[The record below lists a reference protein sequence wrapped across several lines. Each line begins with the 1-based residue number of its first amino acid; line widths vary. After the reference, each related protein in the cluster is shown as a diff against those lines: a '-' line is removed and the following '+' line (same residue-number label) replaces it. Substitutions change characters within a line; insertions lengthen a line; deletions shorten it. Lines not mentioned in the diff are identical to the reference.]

1 MKRKGNLGGIFA
13 MALILVLTL
22 VLSVG
27 SVSAEEPTIVDSGN
41 CGKDGS
47 NVTWTLDSAGLLTI
61 SGTGAMADYESKTDS
76 ASGEEITTAPWGNQA
91 KMVKTVVIED
101 GVTGIGNYAFYCC
114 TDLTGVNMG
123 STVTSIGTDAFAA
136 CIGLTSVTIPD
147 SVTDI
152 EGEAFAQCMG
162 LTSVVIPDSV
172 KSIGIGAFHYC
183 TSLTSVIVGN
193 GVTEIGQLAFWKCTA
208 LTDVTLGS
216 SVTAIGE
223 QAFSSCEKLT
233 GIVIP
238 DSVTSIGEYA
248 FADCESLAKVT
259 IGTGVTDF
267 GWETFSGCTK
277 LAEINYNAKAAA
289 DLKARYDT
297 GLTAH
302 YPDVFKDAGTSVG
315 GVRVKIG
322 DGVERIPA
330 YIFKDCTGLT
340 GSVTI
345 PNSVT
350 DIGWYAFADCT
361 GLTGVTLGGNV
372 TKIEERAFNNCTGL
386 TSIVFPDSVTDIGN
400 WAFAGCTGLTNVKV
414 PGRVTSIS
422 EGVFANCTGL
432 TDAVIP
438 DGVTSVGE
446 RAFSGC
452 VGLTGVEI
460 PDDVTSIGDYAFSGC
475 AGLTGIEIPEGVTKI
490 GLGAFSFCENLAE
503 VRYNAKAAGD
513 IQYDPMTDIAEQDHV
528 FRRAGADRDGL
539 TVTIG
544 SGVECIPSRLFYG
557 CTGLKEVH
565 FIGTE
570 EEWKAVSIGSDND
583 PLINAAIT
591 YVKEPISG
599 SCGDNL
605 TYKLDSAGLL
615 TISGTGA
622 MADYESKTDSAS
634 GEEITTAPWGNQA
647 KTVVIGD
654 GVTGIGAAAFYGCS
668 GLTGVTMGSN
678 VTSIGESAFRG
689 CTGLTGIVL
698 PGSVTSIG
706 EYAFSNCDSLTAIEI
721 PEGVTTLGNSAFF
734 GCDNLKE
741 IRYNARA
748 AADLTGLSGA
758 FRSAGASVGGVK
770 VIFGE
775 SVEKIPGNLFSNCE
789 SLTSVTIGSNVTSIG
804 DNAFLGCKGLVEI
817 NYNARAAECA
827 EDSFDSGDGLKVTF
841 GDSVERIP
849 DYIFQDCPGLTSVT
863 IGSSATTIGHYAFNR
878 CMGLTSIKIPESM
891 TNIGYMAFSGCTS
904 LADVYYGG
912 TERQWN
918 AITIDDGNDRL
929 LQANRHCEGKET
941 LVPPTAK
948 PSYVGASGKPY
959 IYWSAVDGA
968 NRYYVYRSGSKDGT
982 YTFLGTT
989 TAANY
994 TDSKANAGYTYYY
1007 KVKALAADG
1016 TDSSFSAAV
1025 AITCRCAR
1033 PVVKTDYWASTGKP
1047 YIKWTAVAGASQYE
1061 VYRSGSKDGAY
1072 TLLGTTT
1079 ATNYTDNKA
1088 NAGYTYYYKVK
1099 AISKVKSAANSSLSA
1114 AVAIT
1119 CRCARPV
1126 VTPDYL
1132 TSTGKPYIKWTAV
1145 AGVGQYEVYRSGS
1158 KDGTYTLL
1166 GTTTATNYTDNKAN
1180 AGYTYYYKVKAIS
1193 KVKSVANSSLSAAVA
1208 ITCRCARP
1216 VVKTDYWASTGK
1228 PYIKWDA
1235 VDGAGKYYIYRSGT
1249 KNGTYTLLG
1258 TTTATNYTDS
1268 KANAGYTY
1276 YYKVQA
1282 ISSALTMAKV
1292 YLSPSNQTDNCYAYG
1307 NTNEAVQCGKIADSC
1322 RIALERSGVTV
1333 QVGHMPSMQDKCK
1346 ESNAFGADLH
1356 VPIHTNAFNGTVTG
1370 TRMFCLNSSGE
1381 GMKACEAIFAWLAPI
1396 TPGTSENIQV
1406 DASLYEVRVP
1416 SAPAAYVECEFH
1428 DNATAAK
1435 WIVEHTV
1442 DIGEA
1447 IARGICDYFG
1457 VTFKEKEQ
1465 PESVA
1470 STDKLYRVQEDA
1482 FANRPIAEEKNTA
1495 NSSLSAAV
1503 AVTCRCARP
1512 VVKTDYWASTGK
1524 PYIKWTAVAGASQY
1538 EVYRSG
1544 SKDGTYTL
1552 LGTTTAANY
1561 TDSKANA
1568 GYTYYYKVKA
1578 ISKVKS
1584 TADSSLSAAVA
1595 ITCRCARPSVK
1606 ITTSNGSPKL
1616 TWNAVTGAN
1625 KYYIYRSTEANGTFE
1640 YLYSTKN
1647 LFYTNKSAVAGTT
1660 YYYKVKAVS
1669 KVKSTANSA
1678 FSTVVS
1684 IRAR

>member
-1 MKRKGNLGGIFA
+1 MKRKGNFGGIFA

-27 SVSAEEPTIVDSGN
+27 SVSSAEPTIVDSGN

-47 NVTWTLDSAGLLTI
+47 NVTWTLDSVGLLTI
-61 SGTGAMADYESKTDS
+61 SGTGE
-76 ASGEEITTAPWGNQA
+76 
-91 KMVKTVVIED
+91 
-101 GVTGIGNYAFYCC
+101 
-114 TDLTGVNMG
+114 
-123 STVTSIGTDAFAA
+123 
-136 CIGLTSVTIPD
+136 
-147 SVTDI
+147 
-152 EGEAFAQCMG
+152 
-162 LTSVVIPDSV
+162 
-172 KSIGIGAFHYC
+172 
-183 TSLTSVIVGN
+183 
-193 GVTEIGQLAFWKCTA
+193 
-208 LTDVTLGS
+208 
-216 SVTAIGE
+216 
-223 QAFSSCEKLT
+223 
-233 GIVIP
+233 
-238 DSVTSIGEYA
+238 
-248 FADCESLAKVT
+248 
-259 IGTGVTDF
+259 
-267 GWETFSGCTK
+267 
-277 LAEINYNAKAAA
+277 
-289 DLKARYDT
+289 
-297 GLTAH
+297 
-302 YPDVFKDAGTSVG
+302 
-315 GVRVKIG
+315 
-322 DGVERIPA
+322 
-330 YIFKDCTGLT
+330 
-340 GSVTI
+340 
-345 PNSVT
+345 
-350 DIGWYAFADCT
+350 
-361 GLTGVTLGGNV
+361 
-372 TKIEERAFNNCTGL
+372 
-386 TSIVFPDSVTDIGN
+386 
-400 WAFAGCTGLTNVKV
+400 
-414 PGRVTSIS
+414 
-422 EGVFANCTGL
+422 
-432 TDAVIP
+432 
-438 DGVTSVGE
+438 
-446 RAFSGC
+446 
-452 VGLTGVEI
+452 
-460 PDDVTSIGDYAFSGC
+460 
-475 AGLTGIEIPEGVTKI
+475 
-490 GLGAFSFCENLAE
+490 
-503 VRYNAKAAGD
+503 
-513 IQYDPMTDIAEQDHV
+513 
-528 FRRAGADRDGL
+528 
-539 TVTIG
+539 
-544 SGVECIPSRLFYG
+544 
-557 CTGLKEVH
+557 
-565 FIGTE
+565 
-570 EEWKAVSIGSDND
+570 
-583 PLINAAIT
+583 
-591 YVKEPISG
+591 
-599 SCGDNL
+599 
-605 TYKLDSAGLL
+605 
-615 TISGTGA
+615 

-647 KTVVIGD
+647 KTAVIGD
-654 GVTGIGAAAFYGCS
+654 DVTGIGAAAFYGCS
-668 GLTGVTMGSN
+668 GLTSVTMGSN

-698 PGSVTSIG
+698 PSSVTGIG

-721 PEGVTTLGNSAFF
+721 PAGVTTLGNSAFF
-734 GCDNLKE
+734 GCGNLKE
-741 IRYNARA
+741 VRYNARA
-748 AADLTGLSGA
+748 AANLTGLSGA

-775 SVEKIPGNLFSNCE
+775 SVEKIPSNLFCNCE

-804 DNAFLGCKGLVEI
+804 DNAFLDCKGLVEI
-817 NYNARAAECA
+817 NYNARAAECT
-827 EDSFDSGDGLKVTF
+827 EDSFGSGDGLKVAF

-849 DYIFQDCPGLTSVT
+849 DYIFQDCPGLASVT

-878 CMGLTSIKIPESM
+878 CTGLTSIKIPESM

-912 TERQWN
+912 SERQWN

-929 LQANRHCEGKET
+929 LQANRHCEGEET
-941 LVPPTAK
+941 LVSPTVK

-968 NRYYVYRSGSKDGT
+968 NRYEVYRSGSKDGT
-982 YTFLGTT
+982 YSFLDS
-989 TAANY
+989 TANLNY
-994 TDSKANAGYTYYY
+994 TDSKANVGTTYYY

-1016 TDSSFSAAV
+1016 TDSSLSAAV

-1061 VYRSGSKDGAY
+1061 VYRSGSKDGTY
-1072 TLLGTTT
+1072 TLLGTTTATNYTDSKANAGYTYYYKVKAISEVKSAADSSLSAAVAVTCRCARPVVTPDYLTSTGKPYIKWAAVAGASQYEVYRSDSSNGTCEYVGTTT

-1099 AISKVKSAANSSLSA
+1099 AISKVKS
-1114 AVAIT
+1114 T
-1119 CRCARPV
+1119 
-1126 VTPDYL
+1126 
-1132 TSTGKPYIKWTAV
+1132 
-1145 AGVGQYEVYRSGS
+1145 
-1158 KDGTYTLL
+1158 
-1166 GTTTATNYTDNKAN
+1166 
-1180 AGYTYYYKVKAIS
+1180 
-1193 KVKSVANSSLSAAVA
+1193 ANSSLSAAVA

-1249 KNGTYTLLG
+1249 RNGTYTLLG

-1307 NTNEAVQCGKIADSC
+1307 NTTEAVQCGKIADAC

-1356 VPIHTNAFNGTVTG
+1356 VPIHTNAFDGTVTG

-1406 DASLYEVRVP
+1406 NASLYEVRVP
-1416 SAPAAYVECEFH
+1416 SAPTAYVECEFH
-1428 DNATAAK
+1428 DNATTAK

-1457 VTFKEKEQ
+1457 VTYKEKEQ
-1465 PESVA
+1465 PESAA
-1470 STDKLYRVQEDA
+1470 STDKLYRVQEGA

-1503 AVTCRCARP
+1503 AATCHCARP
-1512 VVKTDYWASTGK
+1512 VVKPDYLISTGK

-1584 TADSSLSAAVA
+1584 AANSSLSATVAATCHCARPVVKPDYLISTGKPYIKWTAVA
-1595 ITCRCARPSVK
+1595 GASQYEVYRSGSKDGTYTLLGTTTAANYTDSKANAGYTYYYKVKAISKVKSAANSSLSATVAATCHCARPVVKPDYLISTGKPYIKWTAVSGASKYYVYRSGSSNGTYKYVGTTTATNYTDNKANAGYTYYYKVKAVSKVSSGANSYYSVVIGATCHCARPSVK
-1606 ITTSNGSPKL
+1606 ITTSNGSPRL
-1616 TWNAVTGAN
+1616 TWNAVAGAN
-1625 KYYIYRSTEANGTFE
+1625 KYEVYRATSKNGS
-1640 YLYSTKN
+1640 YTKMFTTSN
-1647 LFYTNKSAVAGTT
+1647 LSYTNTSAKAGTT

-1684 IRAR
+1684 IRVR

>member
-1 MKRKGNLGGIFA
+1 MKRKGNFGGIFA
-13 MALILVLTL
+13 MVLILVLTL

-27 SVSAEEPTIVDSGN
+27 SVSEAEPTIVDSRN

-47 NVTWTLDSAGLLTI
+47 NVTWTLDSAGLLAI
-61 SGTGAMADYESKTDS
+61 SGTGE
-76 ASGEEITTAPWGNQA
+76 
-91 KMVKTVVIED
+91 
-101 GVTGIGNYAFYCC
+101 
-114 TDLTGVNMG
+114 
-123 STVTSIGTDAFAA
+123 
-136 CIGLTSVTIPD
+136 
-147 SVTDI
+147 
-152 EGEAFAQCMG
+152 
-162 LTSVVIPDSV
+162 
-172 KSIGIGAFHYC
+172 
-183 TSLTSVIVGN
+183 
-193 GVTEIGQLAFWKCTA
+193 
-208 LTDVTLGS
+208 
-216 SVTAIGE
+216 
-223 QAFSSCEKLT
+223 
-233 GIVIP
+233 
-238 DSVTSIGEYA
+238 
-248 FADCESLAKVT
+248 
-259 IGTGVTDF
+259 
-267 GWETFSGCTK
+267 
-277 LAEINYNAKAAA
+277 
-289 DLKARYDT
+289 
-297 GLTAH
+297 
-302 YPDVFKDAGTSVG
+302 
-315 GVRVKIG
+315 
-322 DGVERIPA
+322 
-330 YIFKDCTGLT
+330 
-340 GSVTI
+340 
-345 PNSVT
+345 
-350 DIGWYAFADCT
+350 
-361 GLTGVTLGGNV
+361 
-372 TKIEERAFNNCTGL
+372 
-386 TSIVFPDSVTDIGN
+386 
-400 WAFAGCTGLTNVKV
+400 
-414 PGRVTSIS
+414 
-422 EGVFANCTGL
+422 
-432 TDAVIP
+432 
-438 DGVTSVGE
+438 
-446 RAFSGC
+446 
-452 VGLTGVEI
+452 
-460 PDDVTSIGDYAFSGC
+460 
-475 AGLTGIEIPEGVTKI
+475 
-490 GLGAFSFCENLAE
+490 
-503 VRYNAKAAGD
+503 
-513 IQYDPMTDIAEQDHV
+513 
-528 FRRAGADRDGL
+528 
-539 TVTIG
+539 
-544 SGVECIPSRLFYG
+544 
-557 CTGLKEVH
+557 
-565 FIGTE
+565 
-570 EEWKAVSIGSDND
+570 
-583 PLINAAIT
+583 
-591 YVKEPISG
+591 
-599 SCGDNL
+599 
-605 TYKLDSAGLL
+605 
-615 TISGTGA
+615 

-668 GLTGVTMGSN
+668 GLTSVTMGSN
-678 VTSIGESAFRG
+678 VTDIWDGAFSG

-698 PGSVTSIG
+698 PGSVTGIG
-706 EYAFSNCDSLTAIEI
+706 EYAFSNCESLTAIEI
-721 PEGVTTLGNSAFF
+721 PAGVTTLGNSAFF

-741 IRYNARA
+741 VRYNARA
-748 AADLTGLSGA
+748 AANLTGLSGA

-775 SVEKIPGNLFSNCE
+775 SVEKIPSNLFCNCE

-804 DNAFLGCKGLVEI
+804 DNAFLDCKGLVEI
-817 NYNARAAECA
+817 NYNARAAECT
-827 EDSFDSGDGLKVTF
+827 EDSFGSGDGLKVTF

-849 DYIFQDCPGLTSVT
+849 NCIFQDCPGLTSVT

-878 CMGLTSIKIPESM
+878 CTGLTSIKIPESM
-891 TNIGYMAFSGCTS
+891 TNIGYMAFSGCTG

-912 TERQWN
+912 SERQWN

-941 LVPPTAK
+941 PVPPTAK

-968 NRYYVYRSGSKDGT
+968 NRYYVYRSTTKDGT
-982 YTFLGTT
+982 YSFLGS
-989 TAANY
+989 TANLNY
-994 TDSKANAGYTYYY
+994 TDSKANAGTTYYY

-1016 TDSSFSAAV
+1016 TD
-1025 AITCRCAR
+1025 
-1033 PVVKTDYWASTGKP
+1033 
-1047 YIKWTAVAGASQYE
+1047 
-1061 VYRSGSKDGAY
+1061 
-1072 TLLGTTT
+1072 
-1079 ATNYTDNKA
+1079 
-1088 NAGYTYYYKVK
+1088 
-1099 AISKVKSAANSSLSA
+1099 SSLSA

-1132 TSTGKPYIKWTAV
+1132 TSTGKPYIYWSAV
-1145 AGVGQYEVYRSGS
+1145 DGASQYEVYRSGS
-1158 KDGTYTLL
+1158 SNGTYEYV

-1180 AGYTYYYKVKAIS
+1180 AGYTYYYKVKAL
-1193 KVKSVANSSLSAAVA
+1193 AADGTDSSLSAAVA

-1416 SAPAAYVECEFH
+1416 SAPTAYVECEFH
-1428 DNATAAK
+1428 DNATTAK

-1457 VTFKEKEQ
+1457 VTYKEKEQ
-1465 PESVA
+1465 PESAA
-1470 STDKLYRVQEDA
+1470 STDKLYRVQEGA

-1495 NSSLSAAV
+1495 NSSLSATV
-1503 AVTCRCARP
+1503 AATCHCARP
-1512 VVKTDYWASTGK
+1512 VVKPDYLISTGK
-1524 PYIKWTAVAGASQY
+1524 PYIKWTAVSGASKY

-1568 GYTYYYKVKA
+1568 GYTYYYKVRA
-1578 ISKVKS
+1578 ISKVRS
-1584 TADSSLSAAVA
+1584 TANSSLSATVAATCHCARPVVKPDYLISTGKPYIKWTAVSGA
-1595 ITCRCARPSVK
+1595 SKYYVYRSGSKDGTYTLLGTTTATNYTDNKANAGYTYYYKVKAVSKVSSGANSYYSVVIGATCHCARPSVK
-1606 ITTSNGSPKL
+1606 ITTSNGSPRL
-1616 TWNAVTGAN
+1616 TWNAVTGASQ
-1625 KYYIYRSTEANGTFE
+1625 YEVYRATSKNGS
-1640 YLYSTKN
+1640 YTKMFTTSN
-1647 LFYTNKSAVAGTT
+1647 LSYTNTSAKAGTT

>member
-1 MKRKGNLGGIFA
+1 MKRKGNFGGIFA
-13 MALILVLTL
+13 MVLILVLTL

-27 SVSAEEPTIVDSGN
+27 SMSAAEPTIVDSRN

-47 NVTWTLDSAGLLTI
+47 NVTWTLDSAGLLAI
-61 SGTGAMADYESKTDS
+61 SGTGE
-76 ASGEEITTAPWGNQA
+76 
-91 KMVKTVVIED
+91 
-101 GVTGIGNYAFYCC
+101 
-114 TDLTGVNMG
+114 
-123 STVTSIGTDAFAA
+123 
-136 CIGLTSVTIPD
+136 
-147 SVTDI
+147 
-152 EGEAFAQCMG
+152 
-162 LTSVVIPDSV
+162 
-172 KSIGIGAFHYC
+172 
-183 TSLTSVIVGN
+183 
-193 GVTEIGQLAFWKCTA
+193 
-208 LTDVTLGS
+208 
-216 SVTAIGE
+216 
-223 QAFSSCEKLT
+223 
-233 GIVIP
+233 
-238 DSVTSIGEYA
+238 
-248 FADCESLAKVT
+248 
-259 IGTGVTDF
+259 
-267 GWETFSGCTK
+267 
-277 LAEINYNAKAAA
+277 
-289 DLKARYDT
+289 
-297 GLTAH
+297 
-302 YPDVFKDAGTSVG
+302 
-315 GVRVKIG
+315 
-322 DGVERIPA
+322 
-330 YIFKDCTGLT
+330 
-340 GSVTI
+340 
-345 PNSVT
+345 
-350 DIGWYAFADCT
+350 
-361 GLTGVTLGGNV
+361 
-372 TKIEERAFNNCTGL
+372 
-386 TSIVFPDSVTDIGN
+386 
-400 WAFAGCTGLTNVKV
+400 
-414 PGRVTSIS
+414 
-422 EGVFANCTGL
+422 
-432 TDAVIP
+432 
-438 DGVTSVGE
+438 
-446 RAFSGC
+446 
-452 VGLTGVEI
+452 
-460 PDDVTSIGDYAFSGC
+460 
-475 AGLTGIEIPEGVTKI
+475 
-490 GLGAFSFCENLAE
+490 
-503 VRYNAKAAGD
+503 
-513 IQYDPMTDIAEQDHV
+513 
-528 FRRAGADRDGL
+528 
-539 TVTIG
+539 
-544 SGVECIPSRLFYG
+544 
-557 CTGLKEVH
+557 
-565 FIGTE
+565 
-570 EEWKAVSIGSDND
+570 
-583 PLINAAIT
+583 
-591 YVKEPISG
+591 
-599 SCGDNL
+599 
-605 TYKLDSAGLL
+605 
-615 TISGTGA
+615 

-668 GLTGVTMGSN
+668 GLTSVTMGSN
-678 VTSIGESAFRG
+678 VTDIWDGAFSG

-698 PGSVTSIG
+698 PGSVTGIG
-706 EYAFSNCDSLTAIEI
+706 EYAFSNCESLTAIEI
-721 PEGVTTLGNSAFF
+721 PAGVTTLGNSAFF

-741 IRYNARA
+741 VRYNARA
-748 AADLTGLSGA
+748 AANLTGLSGA

-775 SVEKIPGNLFSNCE
+775 SVEKIPSNLFCNCE

-804 DNAFLGCKGLVEI
+804 DNAFLDCKGLVEI
-817 NYNARAAECA
+817 NYNARAAECT
-827 EDSFDSGDGLKVTF
+827 EDSFGSGDGLKVTF

-849 DYIFQDCPGLTSVT
+849 NCIFQDCPGLTSVT

-878 CMGLTSIKIPESM
+878 CTGLTSIKIPESM
-891 TNIGYMAFSGCTS
+891 TNIGYMAFSGCTG

-912 TERQWN
+912 SERQWN

-941 LVPPTAK
+941 PVPPTAK

-968 NRYYVYRSGSKDGT
+968 NRYYVYRSTTKDGT
-982 YTFLGTT
+982 YSFLGS
-989 TAANY
+989 TANLNY
-994 TDSKANAGYTYYY
+994 TDSKANAGTTYYY
-1007 KVKALAADG
+1007 KVKALAANG
-1016 TDSSFSAAV
+1016 TD
-1025 AITCRCAR
+1025 
-1033 PVVKTDYWASTGKP
+1033 
-1047 YIKWTAVAGASQYE
+1047 
-1061 VYRSGSKDGAY
+1061 
-1072 TLLGTTT
+1072 
-1079 ATNYTDNKA
+1079 
-1088 NAGYTYYYKVK
+1088 
-1099 AISKVKSAANSSLSA
+1099 SSLSA

-1132 TSTGKPYIKWTAV
+1132 TSTGKPYIYWSAV
-1145 AGVGQYEVYRSGS
+1145 DGASQYEVYRSGS
-1158 KDGTYTLL
+1158 SNGTYEYV

-1180 AGYTYYYKVKAIS
+1180 AGYTYYYKVKAL
-1193 KVKSVANSSLSAAVA
+1193 AADGTDSSLSAAVA

-1416 SAPAAYVECEFH
+1416 SAPTAYVECEFH
-1428 DNATAAK
+1428 DNATTAK

-1457 VTFKEKEQ
+1457 VTYKEKEQ
-1465 PESVA
+1465 PESAA
-1470 STDKLYRVQEDA
+1470 STDKLYRVQEGA

-1495 NSSLSAAV
+1495 NSSLSATV
-1503 AVTCRCARP
+1503 AATCHCARP
-1512 VVKTDYWASTGK
+1512 VVKPDYLISTGK
-1524 PYIKWTAVAGASQY
+1524 PYIKWTAVSGASQY

-1568 GYTYYYKVKA
+1568 GYTYYYKVRA
-1578 ISKVKS
+1578 ISKVRS
-1584 TADSSLSAAVA
+1584 TANSSLSATVAATCHCARPVVKPDYLISTGKPYIKWSAVSGA
-1595 ITCRCARPSVK
+1595 SKYYVYRSGSSNGTYKYVGTTTATNYTDNKANAGYTYYYKVKAVSKVSSGANSYYSVVIGATCHCARPSVK
-1606 ITTSNGSPKL
+1606 ITTSNGSPRL
-1616 TWNAVTGAN
+1616 TWNAVTGASQ
-1625 KYYIYRSTEANGTFE
+1625 YEVYRATSKNGS
-1640 YLYSTKN
+1640 YTKMFTTSN
-1647 LFYTNKSAVAGTT
+1647 LSYTNTSAKAGTT

>member
-13 MALILVLTL
+13 MVLILVLTL

-27 SVSAEEPTIVDSGN
+27 SVSAAEPTIVDSRN

-47 NVTWTLDSAGLLTI
+47 NVTWTLDSAGLLAI
-61 SGTGAMADYESKTDS
+61 SGTGE
-76 ASGEEITTAPWGNQA
+76 
-91 KMVKTVVIED
+91 
-101 GVTGIGNYAFYCC
+101 
-114 TDLTGVNMG
+114 
-123 STVTSIGTDAFAA
+123 
-136 CIGLTSVTIPD
+136 
-147 SVTDI
+147 
-152 EGEAFAQCMG
+152 
-162 LTSVVIPDSV
+162 
-172 KSIGIGAFHYC
+172 
-183 TSLTSVIVGN
+183 
-193 GVTEIGQLAFWKCTA
+193 
-208 LTDVTLGS
+208 
-216 SVTAIGE
+216 
-223 QAFSSCEKLT
+223 
-233 GIVIP
+233 
-238 DSVTSIGEYA
+238 
-248 FADCESLAKVT
+248 
-259 IGTGVTDF
+259 
-267 GWETFSGCTK
+267 
-277 LAEINYNAKAAA
+277 
-289 DLKARYDT
+289 
-297 GLTAH
+297 
-302 YPDVFKDAGTSVG
+302 
-315 GVRVKIG
+315 
-322 DGVERIPA
+322 
-330 YIFKDCTGLT
+330 
-340 GSVTI
+340 
-345 PNSVT
+345 
-350 DIGWYAFADCT
+350 
-361 GLTGVTLGGNV
+361 
-372 TKIEERAFNNCTGL
+372 
-386 TSIVFPDSVTDIGN
+386 
-400 WAFAGCTGLTNVKV
+400 
-414 PGRVTSIS
+414 
-422 EGVFANCTGL
+422 
-432 TDAVIP
+432 
-438 DGVTSVGE
+438 
-446 RAFSGC
+446 
-452 VGLTGVEI
+452 
-460 PDDVTSIGDYAFSGC
+460 
-475 AGLTGIEIPEGVTKI
+475 
-490 GLGAFSFCENLAE
+490 
-503 VRYNAKAAGD
+503 
-513 IQYDPMTDIAEQDHV
+513 
-528 FRRAGADRDGL
+528 
-539 TVTIG
+539 
-544 SGVECIPSRLFYG
+544 
-557 CTGLKEVH
+557 
-565 FIGTE
+565 
-570 EEWKAVSIGSDND
+570 
-583 PLINAAIT
+583 
-591 YVKEPISG
+591 
-599 SCGDNL
+599 
-605 TYKLDSAGLL
+605 
-615 TISGTGA
+615 

-668 GLTGVTMGSN
+668 GLTSVTMGSN
-678 VTSIGESAFRG
+678 VTSIGESAFCG

-698 PGSVTSIG
+698 PGSVTGIG
-706 EYAFSNCDSLTAIEI
+706 EYAFSNCESLTAIEI
-721 PEGVTTLGNSAFF
+721 PAGVTTLGNSAFF

-741 IRYNARA
+741 VRYNARA
-748 AADLTGLSGA
+748 AANLTGLSGA

-775 SVEKIPGNLFSNCE
+775 SVEKIPSNLFCNCE

-804 DNAFLGCKGLVEI
+804 DNAFLDCKGLVEI
-817 NYNARAAECA
+817 NYNARAAECT
-827 EDSFDSGDGLKVTF
+827 EDSFGSGDGLKVTF

-878 CMGLTSIKIPESM
+878 CTGLTSIKIPESM
-891 TNIGYMAFSGCTS
+891 TNIGYMAFSGCMG

-912 TERQWN
+912 SERQWN

-941 LVPPTAK
+941 LVPPTVK

-959 IYWSAVDGA
+959 IYWSVVDGA
-968 NRYYVYRSGSKDGT
+968 NRYYVYRSTTKDGT
-982 YTFLGTT
+982 YSFLGS
-989 TAANY
+989 TANLNY
-994 TDSKANAGYTYYY
+994 TDSKANVGTTYYY

-1016 TDSSFSAAV
+1016 TD
-1025 AITCRCAR
+1025 
-1033 PVVKTDYWASTGKP
+1033 
-1047 YIKWTAVAGASQYE
+1047 
-1061 VYRSGSKDGAY
+1061 
-1072 TLLGTTT
+1072 
-1079 ATNYTDNKA
+1079 
-1088 NAGYTYYYKVK
+1088 
-1099 AISKVKSAANSSLSA
+1099 SSLSA

-1132 TSTGKPYIKWTAV
+1132 TSTGKPYIYWGAV
-1145 AGVGQYEVYRSGS
+1145 DGAGKYEVYRSGS

-1193 KVKSVANSSLSAAVA
+1193 EVKSTANSSLSAAVA
-1208 ITCRCARP
+1208 IICRCARP

-1249 KNGTYTLLG
+1249 RNGTYTLLG

-1292 YLSPSNQTDNCYAYG
+1292 YLSPSNQTDNRYAYG
-1307 NTNEAVQCGKIADSC
+1307 NTTEAVQCGKIADAC
-1322 RIALERSGVTV
+1322 RAALERSGVTV

-1416 SAPAAYVECEFH
+1416 SAPTAYVECEFH
-1428 DNATAAK
+1428 DNATTAK

-1457 VTFKEKEQ
+1457 VTYKEKEQ
-1465 PESVA
+1465 PESAA
-1470 STDKLYRVQEDA
+1470 STDKLYRVQEGA

-1503 AVTCRCARP
+1503 AATCHCARP
-1512 VVKTDYWASTGK
+1512 VVKPDYLISTGK

-1578 ISKVKS
+1578 ISKVRS
-1584 TADSSLSAAVA
+1584 TANSSLSATVAATCHCARPVVKPDYLISTGKPYIKWTAVA
-1595 ITCRCARPSVK
+1595 GASQYEVYRSGRKDGTYTLLGTTTATNYTDNKANAGYTYYYKVKAVSKVSSGANSYYSVVIGATCRCARPSVK

-1616 TWNAVTGAN
+1616 TWNAVAGAN

-1647 LFYTNKSAVAGTT
+1647 LFYTNKSAEAGTT

>member
-13 MALILVLTL
+13 MALILMLTL

-27 SVSAEEPTIVDSGN
+27 SVSAAEPTIVDSGN

-47 NVTWTLDSAGLLTI
+47 NVTWTLDSAGLLAI
-61 SGTGAMADYESKTDS
+61 SGTGE
-76 ASGEEITTAPWGNQA
+76 
-91 KMVKTVVIED
+91 
-101 GVTGIGNYAFYCC
+101 
-114 TDLTGVNMG
+114 
-123 STVTSIGTDAFAA
+123 
-136 CIGLTSVTIPD
+136 
-147 SVTDI
+147 
-152 EGEAFAQCMG
+152 
-162 LTSVVIPDSV
+162 
-172 KSIGIGAFHYC
+172 
-183 TSLTSVIVGN
+183 
-193 GVTEIGQLAFWKCTA
+193 
-208 LTDVTLGS
+208 
-216 SVTAIGE
+216 
-223 QAFSSCEKLT
+223 
-233 GIVIP
+233 
-238 DSVTSIGEYA
+238 
-248 FADCESLAKVT
+248 
-259 IGTGVTDF
+259 
-267 GWETFSGCTK
+267 
-277 LAEINYNAKAAA
+277 
-289 DLKARYDT
+289 
-297 GLTAH
+297 
-302 YPDVFKDAGTSVG
+302 
-315 GVRVKIG
+315 
-322 DGVERIPA
+322 
-330 YIFKDCTGLT
+330 
-340 GSVTI
+340 
-345 PNSVT
+345 
-350 DIGWYAFADCT
+350 
-361 GLTGVTLGGNV
+361 
-372 TKIEERAFNNCTGL
+372 
-386 TSIVFPDSVTDIGN
+386 
-400 WAFAGCTGLTNVKV
+400 
-414 PGRVTSIS
+414 
-422 EGVFANCTGL
+422 
-432 TDAVIP
+432 
-438 DGVTSVGE
+438 
-446 RAFSGC
+446 
-452 VGLTGVEI
+452 
-460 PDDVTSIGDYAFSGC
+460 
-475 AGLTGIEIPEGVTKI
+475 
-490 GLGAFSFCENLAE
+490 
-503 VRYNAKAAGD
+503 
-513 IQYDPMTDIAEQDHV
+513 
-528 FRRAGADRDGL
+528 
-539 TVTIG
+539 
-544 SGVECIPSRLFYG
+544 
-557 CTGLKEVH
+557 
-565 FIGTE
+565 
-570 EEWKAVSIGSDND
+570 
-583 PLINAAIT
+583 
-591 YVKEPISG
+591 
-599 SCGDNL
+599 
-605 TYKLDSAGLL
+605 
-615 TISGTGA
+615 

-647 KTVVIGD
+647 KTAVIGD

-668 GLTGVTMGSN
+668 GLTSVTMGSS
-678 VTSIGESAFRG
+678 VTDIWDGAFSG

-698 PGSVTSIG
+698 PGSVTGIG
-706 EYAFSNCDSLTAIEI
+706 EYAFSNCDSVTAIEI
-721 PEGVTTLGNSAFF
+721 PAGVTTLGNSAFF

-741 IRYNARA
+741 VRYNARA
-748 AADLTGLSGA
+748 AANLTGLSGA

-775 SVEKIPGNLFSNCE
+775 SVEKIPSNLFCNCE

-804 DNAFLGCKGLVEI
+804 DNAFLDCKGLVEI
-817 NYNARAAECA
+817 NYNARAAECT
-827 EDSFDSGDGLKVTF
+827 EDSFGSGDGLKVTF

-863 IGSSATTIGHYAFNR
+863 IGSSATTIGHCAFNR
-878 CMGLTSIKIPESM
+878 CTGLTSIKIPESM

-912 TERQWN
+912 SERQWN

-941 LVPPTAK
+941 PVPPTAK

-968 NRYYVYRSGSKDGT
+968 NRYYVYRSTTKDGT
-982 YTFLGTT
+982 YSFLGS
-989 TAANY
+989 TANLNY
-994 TDSKANAGYTYYY
+994 TDSKANAGTTYYY

-1016 TDSSFSAAV
+1016 TD
-1025 AITCRCAR
+1025 
-1033 PVVKTDYWASTGKP
+1033 
-1047 YIKWTAVAGASQYE
+1047 
-1061 VYRSGSKDGAY
+1061 
-1072 TLLGTTT
+1072 
-1079 ATNYTDNKA
+1079 
-1088 NAGYTYYYKVK
+1088 
-1099 AISKVKSAANSSLSA
+1099 SSLSA

-1132 TSTGKPYIKWTAV
+1132 TSTGKPYIYWSAV
-1145 AGVGQYEVYRSGS
+1145 DGASQYEVYRSGS
-1158 KDGTYTLL
+1158 SNGTYEYV

-1180 AGYTYYYKVKAIS
+1180 AGYTYYYKVKAL
-1193 KVKSVANSSLSAAVA
+1193 AADGTDSSLSAAVA

-1416 SAPAAYVECEFH
+1416 SAPTAYVECEFH
-1428 DNATAAK
+1428 DNATTAK

-1457 VTFKEKEQ
+1457 VTYKEKEQ
-1465 PESVA
+1465 PESAA
-1470 STDKLYRVQEDA
+1470 STDKLYRVQEGA

-1495 NSSLSAAV
+1495 NSSLSATV
-1503 AVTCRCARP
+1503 AATCHCARP
-1512 VVKTDYWASTGK
+1512 VVKPDYLISTGK
-1524 PYIKWTAVAGASQY
+1524 PYIKWTAVSGASQY

-1568 GYTYYYKVKA
+1568 GYTYYYKVRA
-1578 ISKVKS
+1578 ISKVRS
-1584 TADSSLSAAVA
+1584 TANSSLSATVAATCHCARPVVKPDYLISTGKPYIKWTAVA
-1595 ITCRCARPSVK
+1595 GASKYYVYRSGSSNGTYKYVGTTTATNYTDNKANAGYTYYYKVKAVSKVSSGANSYYSVVIGATCHCARPSVK
-1606 ITTSNGSPKL
+1606 ITTSNGSPRL
-1616 TWNAVTGAN
+1616 TWNAVTGASQ
-1625 KYYIYRSTEANGTFE
+1625 YEVYRATSKNGS
-1640 YLYSTKN
+1640 YTKMFTTSN
-1647 LFYTNKSAVAGTT
+1647 LSYTNTSAKAGTT

>member
-27 SVSAEEPTIVDSGN
+27 SMSAAEPTIVDSGN

-61 SGTGAMADYESKTDS
+61 SGTGE
-76 ASGEEITTAPWGNQA
+76 
-91 KMVKTVVIED
+91 
-101 GVTGIGNYAFYCC
+101 
-114 TDLTGVNMG
+114 
-123 STVTSIGTDAFAA
+123 
-136 CIGLTSVTIPD
+136 
-147 SVTDI
+147 
-152 EGEAFAQCMG
+152 
-162 LTSVVIPDSV
+162 
-172 KSIGIGAFHYC
+172 
-183 TSLTSVIVGN
+183 
-193 GVTEIGQLAFWKCTA
+193 
-208 LTDVTLGS
+208 
-216 SVTAIGE
+216 
-223 QAFSSCEKLT
+223 
-233 GIVIP
+233 
-238 DSVTSIGEYA
+238 
-248 FADCESLAKVT
+248 
-259 IGTGVTDF
+259 
-267 GWETFSGCTK
+267 
-277 LAEINYNAKAAA
+277 
-289 DLKARYDT
+289 
-297 GLTAH
+297 
-302 YPDVFKDAGTSVG
+302 
-315 GVRVKIG
+315 
-322 DGVERIPA
+322 
-330 YIFKDCTGLT
+330 
-340 GSVTI
+340 
-345 PNSVT
+345 
-350 DIGWYAFADCT
+350 
-361 GLTGVTLGGNV
+361 
-372 TKIEERAFNNCTGL
+372 
-386 TSIVFPDSVTDIGN
+386 
-400 WAFAGCTGLTNVKV
+400 
-414 PGRVTSIS
+414 
-422 EGVFANCTGL
+422 
-432 TDAVIP
+432 
-438 DGVTSVGE
+438 
-446 RAFSGC
+446 
-452 VGLTGVEI
+452 
-460 PDDVTSIGDYAFSGC
+460 
-475 AGLTGIEIPEGVTKI
+475 
-490 GLGAFSFCENLAE
+490 
-503 VRYNAKAAGD
+503 
-513 IQYDPMTDIAEQDHV
+513 
-528 FRRAGADRDGL
+528 
-539 TVTIG
+539 
-544 SGVECIPSRLFYG
+544 
-557 CTGLKEVH
+557 
-565 FIGTE
+565 
-570 EEWKAVSIGSDND
+570 
-583 PLINAAIT
+583 
-591 YVKEPISG
+591 
-599 SCGDNL
+599 
-605 TYKLDSAGLL
+605 
-615 TISGTGA
+615 

-647 KTVVIGD
+647 KTAVIGD

-668 GLTGVTMGSN
+668 GLTSVTMGSN

-698 PGSVTSIG
+698 PGSVTGIG
-706 EYAFSNCDSLTAIEI
+706 EYAFSNCESLTAIEI
-721 PEGVTTLGNSAFF
+721 PAGVTTLGNSAFF

-741 IRYNARA
+741 VRYNARA
-748 AADLTGLSGA
+748 AANLTGLSGA

-775 SVEKIPGNLFSNCE
+775 SVEKIPSNLFCNCE

-804 DNAFLGCKGLVEI
+804 DNAFLDCKGLVEI
-817 NYNARAAECA
+817 NYNARAAECT
-827 EDSFDSGDGLKVTF
+827 EDSFGSGDGLKVTF

-878 CMGLTSIKIPESM
+878 CTGLTSIKIPESM
-891 TNIGYMAFSGCTS
+891 TNIGYMAFSGCMG

-912 TERQWN
+912 SERQWN

-941 LVPPTAK
+941 LVPPTVK

-959 IYWSAVDGA
+959 IYWSVVDGA
-968 NRYYVYRSGSKDGT
+968 NRYYVYRSTTKDGT
-982 YTFLGTT
+982 YSFLGS
-989 TAANY
+989 TANLNY
-994 TDSKANAGYTYYY
+994 TDSKANVGTTYYY

-1016 TDSSFSAAV
+1016 TD
-1025 AITCRCAR
+1025 
-1033 PVVKTDYWASTGKP
+1033 
-1047 YIKWTAVAGASQYE
+1047 
-1061 VYRSGSKDGAY
+1061 
-1072 TLLGTTT
+1072 
-1079 ATNYTDNKA
+1079 
-1088 NAGYTYYYKVK
+1088 
-1099 AISKVKSAANSSLSA
+1099 SSLSA

-1132 TSTGKPYIKWTAV
+1132 TSTGKPYIYWGAV
-1145 AGVGQYEVYRSGS
+1145 DGAGKYEVYRSGS

-1193 KVKSVANSSLSAAVA
+1193 EVKSTANSSLSAAVA

-1249 KNGTYTLLG
+1249 RNGTYTLLG

-1292 YLSPSNQTDNCYAYG
+1292 YLSPSNQTDNRYAYG
-1307 NTNEAVQCGKIADSC
+1307 NTTEAVQCGKIADAC
-1322 RIALERSGVTV
+1322 RAALERSGVTV

-1416 SAPAAYVECEFH
+1416 SAPTAYVECEFH
-1428 DNATAAK
+1428 DNATTAK

-1457 VTFKEKEQ
+1457 VTYKEKEQ
-1465 PESVA
+1465 PESAA
-1470 STDKLYRVQEDA
+1470 STDKLYRVQEGA

-1503 AVTCRCARP
+1503 AATCHCARP
-1512 VVKTDYWASTGK
+1512 VVKPDYLISTGK

-1578 ISKVKS
+1578 ISKVRS
-1584 TADSSLSAAVA
+1584 TANSSLSATVAATCHCARPVVKPDYLISTGKPYIKWTAVA
-1595 ITCRCARPSVK
+1595 GASKYYVYRSGSSNGTYKYVGTTTATNYTDNKANAGYTYYYKVKAVSKVSSGANSYYSVVIGATCHCARPSVK

-1616 TWNAVTGAN
+1616 TWNAVAGASQ
-1625 KYYIYRSTEANGTFE
+1625 YEVYRATSKNGS
-1640 YLYSTKN
+1640 YTKMFTTSN
-1647 LFYTNKSAVAGTT
+1647 LSYTNTSAKAGTT

>member
-27 SVSAEEPTIVDSGN
+27 SVSAAEPTIVDSGN

-47 NVTWTLDSAGLLTI
+47 NVTWTLDSVGLLTI
-61 SGTGAMADYESKTDS
+61 SGTGE
-76 ASGEEITTAPWGNQA
+76 
-91 KMVKTVVIED
+91 
-101 GVTGIGNYAFYCC
+101 
-114 TDLTGVNMG
+114 
-123 STVTSIGTDAFAA
+123 
-136 CIGLTSVTIPD
+136 
-147 SVTDI
+147 
-152 EGEAFAQCMG
+152 
-162 LTSVVIPDSV
+162 
-172 KSIGIGAFHYC
+172 
-183 TSLTSVIVGN
+183 
-193 GVTEIGQLAFWKCTA
+193 
-208 LTDVTLGS
+208 
-216 SVTAIGE
+216 
-223 QAFSSCEKLT
+223 
-233 GIVIP
+233 
-238 DSVTSIGEYA
+238 
-248 FADCESLAKVT
+248 
-259 IGTGVTDF
+259 
-267 GWETFSGCTK
+267 
-277 LAEINYNAKAAA
+277 
-289 DLKARYDT
+289 
-297 GLTAH
+297 
-302 YPDVFKDAGTSVG
+302 
-315 GVRVKIG
+315 
-322 DGVERIPA
+322 
-330 YIFKDCTGLT
+330 
-340 GSVTI
+340 
-345 PNSVT
+345 
-350 DIGWYAFADCT
+350 
-361 GLTGVTLGGNV
+361 
-372 TKIEERAFNNCTGL
+372 
-386 TSIVFPDSVTDIGN
+386 
-400 WAFAGCTGLTNVKV
+400 
-414 PGRVTSIS
+414 
-422 EGVFANCTGL
+422 
-432 TDAVIP
+432 
-438 DGVTSVGE
+438 
-446 RAFSGC
+446 
-452 VGLTGVEI
+452 
-460 PDDVTSIGDYAFSGC
+460 
-475 AGLTGIEIPEGVTKI
+475 
-490 GLGAFSFCENLAE
+490 
-503 VRYNAKAAGD
+503 
-513 IQYDPMTDIAEQDHV
+513 
-528 FRRAGADRDGL
+528 
-539 TVTIG
+539 
-544 SGVECIPSRLFYG
+544 
-557 CTGLKEVH
+557 
-565 FIGTE
+565 
-570 EEWKAVSIGSDND
+570 
-583 PLINAAIT
+583 
-591 YVKEPISG
+591 
-599 SCGDNL
+599 
-605 TYKLDSAGLL
+605 
-615 TISGTGA
+615 

-647 KTVVIGD
+647 KTAVIGD
-654 GVTGIGAAAFYGCS
+654 GVTGIGNAAFYGCS
-668 GLTGVTMGSN
+668 GLTSVTMGSN
-678 VTSIGESAFRG
+678 VTSIGESAFCG

-698 PGSVTSIG
+698 PGSVTGIG
-706 EYAFSNCDSLTAIEI
+706 EYAFSNCESLTAIEI
-721 PEGVTTLGNSAFF
+721 PAGVTTLGNSAFF

-741 IRYNARA
+741 VRYNARA
-748 AADLTGLSGA
+748 AANLTGLSGA

-775 SVEKIPGNLFSNCE
+775 SVEKIPSNLFCNCE

-804 DNAFLGCKGLVEI
+804 DNAFLDCKGLVEI
-817 NYNARAAECA
+817 NYNARAAECT
-827 EDSFDSGDGLKVTF
+827 EDSFGSGDGLKVTF

-878 CMGLTSIKIPESM
+878 CTGLTSIKIPESM
-891 TNIGYMAFSGCTS
+891 TNIGYMAFSGCTG

-912 TERQWN
+912 SERQWN

-929 LQANRHCEGKET
+929 LQANRHCEGEET
-941 LVPPTAK
+941 LVSPTVK

-968 NRYYVYRSGSKDGT
+968 NRYEVYRSGSKDGT
-982 YTFLGTT
+982 YSFLDS
-989 TAANY
+989 TANLNY
-994 TDSKANAGYTYYY
+994 TDSKANAGTTYYY

-1016 TDSSFSAAV
+1016 TD
-1025 AITCRCAR
+1025 
-1033 PVVKTDYWASTGKP
+1033 
-1047 YIKWTAVAGASQYE
+1047 
-1061 VYRSGSKDGAY
+1061 
-1072 TLLGTTT
+1072 
-1079 ATNYTDNKA
+1079 
-1088 NAGYTYYYKVK
+1088 
-1099 AISKVKSAANSSLSA
+1099 SSLSA

-1132 TSTGKPYIKWTAV
+1132 TSTGKPYIYWGAV
-1145 AGVGQYEVYRSGS
+1145 DGAGKYEVYRSGS

-1193 KVKSVANSSLSAAVA
+1193 EVKSTANSSLSAAVA

-1249 KNGTYTLLG
+1249 RNGTYTLLG

-1307 NTNEAVQCGKIADSC
+1307 NTTEAVQCGKIADSC

-1406 DASLYEVRVP
+1406 NASLYEVRVP
-1416 SAPAAYVECEFH
+1416 SAPTAYVECEFH
-1428 DNATAAK
+1428 DNATTAK

-1457 VTFKEKEQ
+1457 VTYKEKEQ
-1465 PESVA
+1465 PESAA
-1470 STDKLYRVQEDA
+1470 STDKLYRAQEGA

-1512 VVKTDYWASTGK
+1512 VVKTDYLISTGK

-1578 ISKVKS
+1578 ISKVRS
-1584 TADSSLSAAVA
+1584 TANSSLSATVAATCHCARPVVKPDYLISTGKPYIKWTAVA
-1595 ITCRCARPSVK
+1595 GASQYEVYRSGSKDGTYTLLGTTTAANYTDSKANAGYTYYYKVKAVSKVSSGANSYYSVVIGATCHCARPSVK
-1606 ITTSNGSPKL
+1606 ITTSNGSPRL
-1616 TWNAVTGAN
+1616 TWNTVAGASQ
-1625 KYYIYRSTEANGTFE
+1625 YEVYRATSKNGS
-1640 YLYSTKN
+1640 YTKMFTTSN
-1647 LFYTNKSAVAGTT
+1647 LSYTNTSAKAGTT

>member
-13 MALILVLTL
+13 MALILMLTL

-27 SVSAEEPTIVDSGN
+27 SVSAAEPTIVDSGN

-61 SGTGAMADYESKTDS
+61 SGTGE
-76 ASGEEITTAPWGNQA
+76 
-91 KMVKTVVIED
+91 
-101 GVTGIGNYAFYCC
+101 
-114 TDLTGVNMG
+114 
-123 STVTSIGTDAFAA
+123 
-136 CIGLTSVTIPD
+136 
-147 SVTDI
+147 
-152 EGEAFAQCMG
+152 
-162 LTSVVIPDSV
+162 
-172 KSIGIGAFHYC
+172 
-183 TSLTSVIVGN
+183 
-193 GVTEIGQLAFWKCTA
+193 
-208 LTDVTLGS
+208 
-216 SVTAIGE
+216 
-223 QAFSSCEKLT
+223 
-233 GIVIP
+233 
-238 DSVTSIGEYA
+238 
-248 FADCESLAKVT
+248 
-259 IGTGVTDF
+259 
-267 GWETFSGCTK
+267 
-277 LAEINYNAKAAA
+277 
-289 DLKARYDT
+289 
-297 GLTAH
+297 
-302 YPDVFKDAGTSVG
+302 
-315 GVRVKIG
+315 
-322 DGVERIPA
+322 
-330 YIFKDCTGLT
+330 
-340 GSVTI
+340 
-345 PNSVT
+345 
-350 DIGWYAFADCT
+350 
-361 GLTGVTLGGNV
+361 
-372 TKIEERAFNNCTGL
+372 
-386 TSIVFPDSVTDIGN
+386 
-400 WAFAGCTGLTNVKV
+400 
-414 PGRVTSIS
+414 
-422 EGVFANCTGL
+422 
-432 TDAVIP
+432 
-438 DGVTSVGE
+438 
-446 RAFSGC
+446 
-452 VGLTGVEI
+452 
-460 PDDVTSIGDYAFSGC
+460 
-475 AGLTGIEIPEGVTKI
+475 
-490 GLGAFSFCENLAE
+490 
-503 VRYNAKAAGD
+503 
-513 IQYDPMTDIAEQDHV
+513 
-528 FRRAGADRDGL
+528 
-539 TVTIG
+539 
-544 SGVECIPSRLFYG
+544 
-557 CTGLKEVH
+557 
-565 FIGTE
+565 
-570 EEWKAVSIGSDND
+570 
-583 PLINAAIT
+583 
-591 YVKEPISG
+591 
-599 SCGDNL
+599 
-605 TYKLDSAGLL
+605 
-615 TISGTGA
+615 

-647 KTVVIGD
+647 KTVVIED
-654 GVTGIGAAAFYGCS
+654 GVTGIGNAAFYGCS
-668 GLTGVTMGSN
+668 GLTSVTMGSN
-678 VTSIGESAFRG
+678 VTSIGESAFCG
-689 CTGLTGIVL
+689 CTGLIGIVL

-721 PEGVTTLGNSAFF
+721 PAGVTTLGNSAFF

-741 IRYNARA
+741 VRYNARA
-748 AADLTGLSGA
+748 AANLTGLSGA

-775 SVEKIPGNLFSNCE
+775 SVEKIPSNLFCNCE

-804 DNAFLGCKGLVEI
+804 DNAFLDCKGLVEI
-817 NYNARAAECA
+817 NYNARAAECT
-827 EDSFDSGDGLKVTF
+827 EDSFGSGDGLKVTF

-878 CMGLTSIKIPESM
+878 CTGLTSIKIPESM
-891 TNIGYMAFSGCTS
+891 TNIGYMAFSGCTG

-912 TERQWN
+912 SERQWN

-929 LQANRHCEGKET
+929 LQANRHCEGEET
-941 LVPPTAK
+941 LVSPTVK

-968 NRYYVYRSGSKDGT
+968 NRYEVYRSGSKDGT
-982 YTFLGTT
+982 YSFLDS
-989 TAANY
+989 TANLNY
-994 TDSKANAGYTYYY
+994 TDSKANVGTTYYY

-1016 TDSSFSAAV
+1016 TD
-1025 AITCRCAR
+1025 
-1033 PVVKTDYWASTGKP
+1033 
-1047 YIKWTAVAGASQYE
+1047 
-1061 VYRSGSKDGAY
+1061 
-1072 TLLGTTT
+1072 
-1079 ATNYTDNKA
+1079 
-1088 NAGYTYYYKVK
+1088 
-1099 AISKVKSAANSSLSA
+1099 
-1114 AVAIT
+1114 
-1119 CRCARPV
+1119 
-1126 VTPDYL
+1126 
-1132 TSTGKPYIKWTAV
+1132 
-1145 AGVGQYEVYRSGS
+1145 
-1158 KDGTYTLL
+1158 
-1166 GTTTATNYTDNKAN
+1166 
-1180 AGYTYYYKVKAIS
+1180 
-1193 KVKSVANSSLSAAVA
+1193 SSLSAAVA

-1249 KNGTYTLLG
+1249 RNGTYTLLG

-1356 VPIHTNAFNGTVTG
+1356 VPIHTNAFDGTVTG

-1416 SAPAAYVECEFH
+1416 SAPTAYVECEFH
-1428 DNATAAK
+1428 DNATTAK

-1457 VTFKEKEQ
+1457 VTYKEKEQ
-1465 PESVA
+1465 PESAA
-1470 STDKLYRVQEDA
+1470 STDKLYRVQEGA

-1495 NSSLSAAV
+1495 NSSLSATV
-1503 AVTCRCARP
+1503 AATCHCARP
-1512 VVKTDYWASTGK
+1512 VVKPDYLISTGK
-1524 PYIKWTAVAGASQY
+1524 PYIKWTAVSGASKY

-1552 LGTTTAANY
+1552 LGTTTATNY
-1561 TDSKANA
+1561 TDNKANA

-1578 ISKVKS
+1578 VSKV
-1584 TADSSLSAAVA
+1584 SSGANSYYSVVIGA
-1595 ITCRCARPSVK
+1595 TCHCARPSVK

-1616 TWNAVTGAN
+1616 TWNAVAGAN

>member
-27 SVSAEEPTIVDSGN
+27 SVPAAEPTIVDSGN

-47 NVTWTLDSAGLLTI
+47 NVTWTLDSVGLLTI
-61 SGTGAMADYESKTDS
+61 SGTGE
-76 ASGEEITTAPWGNQA
+76 
-91 KMVKTVVIED
+91 
-101 GVTGIGNYAFYCC
+101 
-114 TDLTGVNMG
+114 
-123 STVTSIGTDAFAA
+123 
-136 CIGLTSVTIPD
+136 
-147 SVTDI
+147 
-152 EGEAFAQCMG
+152 
-162 LTSVVIPDSV
+162 
-172 KSIGIGAFHYC
+172 
-183 TSLTSVIVGN
+183 
-193 GVTEIGQLAFWKCTA
+193 
-208 LTDVTLGS
+208 
-216 SVTAIGE
+216 
-223 QAFSSCEKLT
+223 
-233 GIVIP
+233 
-238 DSVTSIGEYA
+238 
-248 FADCESLAKVT
+248 
-259 IGTGVTDF
+259 
-267 GWETFSGCTK
+267 
-277 LAEINYNAKAAA
+277 
-289 DLKARYDT
+289 
-297 GLTAH
+297 
-302 YPDVFKDAGTSVG
+302 
-315 GVRVKIG
+315 
-322 DGVERIPA
+322 
-330 YIFKDCTGLT
+330 
-340 GSVTI
+340 
-345 PNSVT
+345 
-350 DIGWYAFADCT
+350 
-361 GLTGVTLGGNV
+361 
-372 TKIEERAFNNCTGL
+372 
-386 TSIVFPDSVTDIGN
+386 
-400 WAFAGCTGLTNVKV
+400 
-414 PGRVTSIS
+414 
-422 EGVFANCTGL
+422 
-432 TDAVIP
+432 
-438 DGVTSVGE
+438 
-446 RAFSGC
+446 
-452 VGLTGVEI
+452 
-460 PDDVTSIGDYAFSGC
+460 
-475 AGLTGIEIPEGVTKI
+475 
-490 GLGAFSFCENLAE
+490 
-503 VRYNAKAAGD
+503 
-513 IQYDPMTDIAEQDHV
+513 
-528 FRRAGADRDGL
+528 
-539 TVTIG
+539 
-544 SGVECIPSRLFYG
+544 
-557 CTGLKEVH
+557 
-565 FIGTE
+565 
-570 EEWKAVSIGSDND
+570 
-583 PLINAAIT
+583 
-591 YVKEPISG
+591 
-599 SCGDNL
+599 
-605 TYKLDSAGLL
+605 
-615 TISGTGA
+615 

-647 KTVVIGD
+647 KTAVTGD

-668 GLTGVTMGSN
+668 GLTSVTMGSN

-698 PGSVTSIG
+698 PGSVTGIG
-706 EYAFSNCDSLTAIEI
+706 EYAFSNCESLTAIEI
-721 PEGVTTLGNSAFF
+721 PAGVTTLGNSAFF

-741 IRYNARA
+741 VRYNARA
-748 AADLTGLSGA
+748 AANLTGLSGA

-775 SVEKIPGNLFSNCE
+775 SVEKIPGNIFSKCE

-804 DNAFLGCKGLVEI
+804 DNAFLGCTGLVEI
-817 NYNARAAECA
+817 NYNARAAECT
-827 EDSFDSGDGLKVTF
+827 EDSFGSGDGLKVTF

-849 DYIFQDCPGLTSVT
+849 DCIFQDCPGLTSVT

-878 CMGLTSIKIPESM
+878 CTGLTSIKIPESM
-891 TNIGYMAFSGCTS
+891 TNIGYMAFSGCTG

-912 TERQWN
+912 SERQWN

-941 LVPPTAK
+941 LVSPTAK

-968 NRYYVYRSGSKDGT
+968 NRYEVYRSGSKDGT
-982 YTFLGTT
+982 YSFLDS
-989 TAANY
+989 TANLNY
-994 TDSKANAGYTYYY
+994 TDSKANVGTTYYY

-1016 TDSSFSAAV
+1016 TD
-1025 AITCRCAR
+1025 
-1033 PVVKTDYWASTGKP
+1033 
-1047 YIKWTAVAGASQYE
+1047 
-1061 VYRSGSKDGAY
+1061 
-1072 TLLGTTT
+1072 
-1079 ATNYTDNKA
+1079 
-1088 NAGYTYYYKVK
+1088 
-1099 AISKVKSAANSSLSA
+1099 
-1114 AVAIT
+1114 
-1119 CRCARPV
+1119 
-1126 VTPDYL
+1126 
-1132 TSTGKPYIKWTAV
+1132 
-1145 AGVGQYEVYRSGS
+1145 
-1158 KDGTYTLL
+1158 
-1166 GTTTATNYTDNKAN
+1166 
-1180 AGYTYYYKVKAIS
+1180 
-1193 KVKSVANSSLSAAVA
+1193 SSLSAAVA

-1249 KNGTYTLLG
+1249 RNGTYTLLG

-1307 NTNEAVQCGKIADSC
+1307 NTTEAVQCGKIADAC

-1428 DNATAAK
+1428 DNATTAK

-1457 VTFKEKEQ
+1457 VTYKEKEQ
-1465 PESVA
+1465 PESAA
-1470 STDKLYRVQEDA
+1470 STDKLYRVQEGA

-1503 AVTCRCARP
+1503 AATCHCARP
-1512 VVKTDYWASTGK
+1512 VVKPDYWVSTGKPYIKWTAVAGASQYEVYRSGSKDGAYTLLGTTTAANYTDSKANAGYTYYYKVKAISKVKSAANSSLSATVAATCHCARPVVKPDYLISTGK

-1552 LGTTTAANY
+1552 LGTTTATNY
-1561 TDSKANA
+1561 TDNKANA

-1578 ISKVKS
+1578 VSKV
-1584 TADSSLSAAVA
+1584 SSGANSYYSVVIGA
-1595 ITCRCARPSVK
+1595 TCRCARPSVK
-1606 ITTSNGSPKL
+1606 ITTSNGSPRL
-1616 TWNAVTGAN
+1616 TWNAVAGAN

-1669 KVKSTANSA
+1669 KVKNTANSA

>member
-1 MKRKGNLGGIFA
+1 MKRKGNFGGIFA
-13 MALILVLTL
+13 MVLILVLTL

-27 SVSAEEPTIVDSGN
+27 SVSAAEPTIVDSRN

-47 NVTWTLDSAGLLTI
+47 NVTWTLDSAGLLAI
-61 SGTGAMADYESKTDS
+61 SGTGE
-76 ASGEEITTAPWGNQA
+76 
-91 KMVKTVVIED
+91 
-101 GVTGIGNYAFYCC
+101 
-114 TDLTGVNMG
+114 
-123 STVTSIGTDAFAA
+123 
-136 CIGLTSVTIPD
+136 
-147 SVTDI
+147 
-152 EGEAFAQCMG
+152 
-162 LTSVVIPDSV
+162 
-172 KSIGIGAFHYC
+172 
-183 TSLTSVIVGN
+183 
-193 GVTEIGQLAFWKCTA
+193 
-208 LTDVTLGS
+208 
-216 SVTAIGE
+216 
-223 QAFSSCEKLT
+223 
-233 GIVIP
+233 
-238 DSVTSIGEYA
+238 
-248 FADCESLAKVT
+248 
-259 IGTGVTDF
+259 
-267 GWETFSGCTK
+267 
-277 LAEINYNAKAAA
+277 
-289 DLKARYDT
+289 
-297 GLTAH
+297 
-302 YPDVFKDAGTSVG
+302 
-315 GVRVKIG
+315 
-322 DGVERIPA
+322 
-330 YIFKDCTGLT
+330 
-340 GSVTI
+340 
-345 PNSVT
+345 
-350 DIGWYAFADCT
+350 
-361 GLTGVTLGGNV
+361 
-372 TKIEERAFNNCTGL
+372 
-386 TSIVFPDSVTDIGN
+386 
-400 WAFAGCTGLTNVKV
+400 
-414 PGRVTSIS
+414 
-422 EGVFANCTGL
+422 
-432 TDAVIP
+432 
-438 DGVTSVGE
+438 
-446 RAFSGC
+446 
-452 VGLTGVEI
+452 
-460 PDDVTSIGDYAFSGC
+460 
-475 AGLTGIEIPEGVTKI
+475 
-490 GLGAFSFCENLAE
+490 
-503 VRYNAKAAGD
+503 
-513 IQYDPMTDIAEQDHV
+513 
-528 FRRAGADRDGL
+528 
-539 TVTIG
+539 
-544 SGVECIPSRLFYG
+544 
-557 CTGLKEVH
+557 
-565 FIGTE
+565 
-570 EEWKAVSIGSDND
+570 
-583 PLINAAIT
+583 
-591 YVKEPISG
+591 
-599 SCGDNL
+599 
-605 TYKLDSAGLL
+605 
-615 TISGTGA
+615 

-668 GLTGVTMGSN
+668 GLTSVTMGSN
-678 VTSIGESAFRG
+678 VTSIGESAFCG

-706 EYAFSNCDSLTAIEI
+706 EYAFSNCESLTAIEI

-734 GCDNLKE
+734 GCDNLKKV
-741 IRYNARA
+741 RYNARA
-748 AADLTGLSGA
+748 AANLTGLSGA

-775 SVEKIPGNLFSNCE
+775 SVEKIPSNLFCNCE

-804 DNAFLGCKGLVEI
+804 DNAFLDCKGLVEI
-817 NYNARAAECA
+817 NYNARAAECT

-841 GDSVERIP
+841 GDSVEHIP

-863 IGSSATTIGHYAFNR
+863 IGSSATTIGHCAFNR
-878 CMGLTSIKIPESM
+878 CTGLTSIKIPESM
-891 TNIGYMAFSGCTS
+891 TNIGYMAFSGCTG

-912 TERQWN
+912 RERQWN

-941 LVPPTAK
+941 LVPPTVK

-959 IYWSAVDGA
+959 IYWSVVDGA
-968 NRYYVYRSGSKDGT
+968 NRYYVYRSTTKDGT
-982 YTFLGTT
+982 YSFLGS
-989 TAANY
+989 TANLNY
-994 TDSKANAGYTYYY
+994 TDSKANVGTTYYY

-1016 TDSSFSAAV
+1016 TD
-1025 AITCRCAR
+1025 
-1033 PVVKTDYWASTGKP
+1033 
-1047 YIKWTAVAGASQYE
+1047 
-1061 VYRSGSKDGAY
+1061 
-1072 TLLGTTT
+1072 
-1079 ATNYTDNKA
+1079 
-1088 NAGYTYYYKVK
+1088 
-1099 AISKVKSAANSSLSA
+1099 SSLSA

-1132 TSTGKPYIKWTAV
+1132 TSTGKPYIYWGAV
-1145 AGVGQYEVYRSGS
+1145 DGAGKYEVYRSGS

-1193 KVKSVANSSLSAAVA
+1193 EVKSTANSSLSAAVA

-1249 KNGTYTLLG
+1249 RNGTYTLLG

-1292 YLSPSNQTDNCYAYG
+1292 YLSPSNQTDNRYAYG
-1307 NTNEAVQCGKIADSC
+1307 NTTEAVQCGKIADAC
-1322 RIALERSGVTV
+1322 RAALERSGVTV

-1416 SAPAAYVECEFH
+1416 SAPTAYVECEFH
-1428 DNATAAK
+1428 DNATTAK

-1457 VTFKEKEQ
+1457 VTYKEKEQ
-1465 PESVA
+1465 PESAA
-1470 STDKLYRVQEDA
+1470 STDKLYRVQEGA

-1503 AVTCRCARP
+1503 AATCHCARP
-1512 VVKTDYWASTGK
+1512 VVKPDYLISTGK

-1578 ISKVKS
+1578 ISKVRS
-1584 TADSSLSAAVA
+1584 TANSSLSATVAATCHCARPVVKPDYLISTGKPYIKWTAVA
-1595 ITCRCARPSVK
+1595 GASQYEVYRSGSKDGTYTLLGTTTATNYTDNKANAGYTYYYKVKAVSKVSSGANSYYSVVIGATCRCARPSVK

-1616 TWNAVTGAN
+1616 TWNAVAGAN

-1647 LFYTNKSAVAGTT
+1647 LFYTNKSAEAGTT